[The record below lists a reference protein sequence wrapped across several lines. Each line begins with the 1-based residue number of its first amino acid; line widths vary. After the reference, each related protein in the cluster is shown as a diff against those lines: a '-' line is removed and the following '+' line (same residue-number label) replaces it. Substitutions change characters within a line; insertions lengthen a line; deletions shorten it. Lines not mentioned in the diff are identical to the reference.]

1 MITSLKGKLVAIMLF
16 LSLSLVTVL
25 VLLYVS
31 TEKALYAD
39 FERQTADL
47 SEAIRIGVEEL
58 NRKGAYSDQSLKRA
72 LAKLNIKGV
81 TEISVIS
88 TSHRVLA
95 STESSEVGKW
105 LTRSKR
111 ELIFRAE
118 LGQPVT
124 SEEMFYDV
132 VMPVAS
138 EGLTLGYIH
147 LRMSTEAF
155 SVFLRTSVIQRIVA
169 ALGVFLLGTGL
180 AWVLARWYT
189 KPIEEMVGAARR
201 VARGDLSGE
210 LPLGRRDEIGQLAQS
225 FNYMIGKL
233 RDDRDLREKLRRA
246 EHLAGIGQFSRS
258 IAHEIK
264 NPLNFLS
271 LGLDHLQ
278 ETYRP
283 AGRAETGRFDALLEN
298 MKQEIQRVSRFA
310 ESFLEF
316 GKSLELNRVE
326 TAMGE
331 LIGTVAD
338 LVAVK
343 AAKEGVEIVREA
355 DGPPPVLRVDPDF
368 IRTCLY
374 NIVLNAF
381 QAMPDGGRLTLRT
394 RTQPGWFIIEVADSG
409 QGAPPEVVAHAFDPF
424 FTTKTGGIGVGLAF
438 TKRVVEEHGGRVS
451 FESQPGQGSSVRM
464 SFPSP
469 SEEVA

>member
-1 MITSLKGKLVAIMLF
+1 MFTSLNSKLVAIMLI

-25 VLLYVS
+25 VLFYRH

-39 FERQTADL
+39 FERQTAEL
-47 SEAIRIGVEEL
+47 SEAIRIGVQEL
-58 NRKGAYSDQSLKRA
+58 SRKGAYNDRSLKAA
-72 LAKLNIKGV
+72 LARLNIKGV

-88 TSHRVLA
+88 TSNRVLA
-95 STESSEVGKW
+95 STDPEEVGKW
-105 LTRSKR
+105 LTRSRR
-111 ELIFRAE
+111 ELIVRAE

-124 SEEMFYDV
+124 SEEKFFDV
-132 VMPVAS
+132 VIPVAS
-138 EGLTLGYIH
+138 EGVALGYIH

-155 SVFLRTSVIQRIVA
+155 SVFMRTSAIRRIAA
-169 ALGVFLLGTGL
+169 ALFICVLGTGL

-189 KPIEEMVGAARR
+189 KPIETMVHAARR
-201 VARGDLSGE
+201 VAAGDLQCD
-210 LPLGRRDEIGQLAQS
+210 LPMERRDEIGQLAQN

-233 RDDRDLREKLRRA
+233 REDRDLREKLRKA
-246 EHLAGIGQFSRS
+246 EHLAGIGQFSRN

-264 NPLNFLS
+264 NPLNFIS
-271 LGLDHLQ
+271 LGIDHMQ
-278 ETYRP
+278 EVYRP
-283 AGRAETGRFDALLEN
+283 DKPQDAGRFDSLLEN
-298 MKQEIQRVSRFA
+298 MKKEIQRVSRFA

-316 GKSLELNRVE
+316 GKSLELNRVD
-326 TAMGE
+326 TDMGG
-331 LIGTVAD
+331 LIGTVLE

-374 NIVLNAF
+374 NIALNAF
-381 QAMPDGGRLTLRT
+381 QAMPGGGRLVVRT
-394 RTQPGWFIIEVADSG
+394 RFQPGWFVVEVADSG

-424 FTTKTGGIGVGLAF
+424 FTTKTGGIGLGLAF
-438 TKRVVEEHGGRVS
+438 TKRVVEEHEGRVR
-451 FESQPGQGSSVRM
+451 FESEPGQGSTVRLL
-464 SFPSP
+464 FPYA

>member
-1 MITSLKGKLVAIMLF
+1 MFTSLNSKLVAIMLF

-25 VLLYVS
+25 VLLYHH

-39 FERQTADL
+39 FERQTGEL
-47 SEAIRIGVEEL
+47 SEAIRIGMEEL
-58 NRKGAYSDQSLKRA
+58 SRKGAYSDQGLKSA
-72 LAKLNIKGV
+72 LARLNIKGV
-81 TEISVIS
+81 TEISVINS
-88 TSHRVLA
+88 SHRVLA
-95 STESSEVGKW
+95 STDSAQVGKW

-124 SEEMFYDV
+124 SEGTFYDV
-132 VMPVAS
+132 VIPATS

-155 SVFLRTSVIQRIVA
+155 SVFLRTSVIRRIAA
-169 ALGVFLLGTGL
+169 ALFVFVLGTGL

-189 KPIEEMVGAARR
+189 KPIEEMVRAARR
-201 VARGDLSGE
+201 VAGGDLQCE
-210 LPLGRRDEIGQLAQS
+210 LPLGRRDEIGQLAQN

-233 RDDRDLREKLRRA
+233 REDRDLREKLRKA

-264 NPLNFLS
+264 NPLNFIS
-271 LGLDHLQ
+271 LGIEHMQ
-278 ETYRP
+278 EVYRP
-283 AGRAETGRFDALLEN
+283 DPPQDADRFDSLLGN
-298 MKQEIQRVSRFA
+298 MKKEIQRVSRFA

-316 GKSLELNRVE
+316 GKSLELNRVD
-326 TAMGE
+326 TDLGS
-331 LIGTVAD
+331 LIGTLLD

-355 DGPPPVLRVDPDF
+355 EGPPPVLRVDPDF

-381 QAMPDGGRLTLRT
+381 QAMPSGGRLVVRT
-394 RTQPGWFIIEVADSG
+394 RSVPGWFVVEIADSG
-409 QGAPPEVVAHAFDPF
+409 RGAPPEVVAHAFDPF
-424 FTTKTGGIGVGLAF
+424 FTTKTGGIGLGLAF
-438 TKRVVEEHGGRVS
+438 TKRVVEEHDGRVN
-451 FESQPGQGSSVRM
+451 FESQPGQGSTVRM
-464 SFPSP
+464 LFPYP
-469 SEEVA
+469 PEEVA